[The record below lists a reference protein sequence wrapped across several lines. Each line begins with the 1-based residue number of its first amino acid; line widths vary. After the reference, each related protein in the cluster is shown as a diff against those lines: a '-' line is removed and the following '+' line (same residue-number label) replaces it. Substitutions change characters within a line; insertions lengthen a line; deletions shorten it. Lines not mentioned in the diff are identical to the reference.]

1 MSNLP
6 DTFERLAW
14 KFLSYIAKGI
24 VIVLI
29 EQMFET
35 ISNEKE
41 EVLEMLIS
49 TQVVIP
55 REDECKM
62 LTISSIDTYDP
73 LSSTQEE
80 ADRKVIAHATEFLDQ
95 DSSNKVNVKL
105 TSGDTDIIVHC
116 VTLLRKDPVIIDNG
130 SGKARTPIHLVR
142 KFRAVVKQ
150 VCISSVETITF
161 PPF

>member
-1 MSNLP
+1 
-6 DTFERLAW
+6 
-14 KFLSYIAKGI
+14 
-24 VIVLI
+24 
-29 EQMFET
+29 MFET

-49 TQVVIP
+49 TQVVLP
-55 REDECKM
+55 REDKCKM
-62 LTISSIDTYDP
+62 MSVSSNDSYDP
-73 LSSTQEE
+73 LFSTHEE
-80 ADRKVIAHATEFLDQ
+80 AYTKVIAHATEFLHQ
-95 DSSNKVNVKL
+95 HSSNKVNVKL
-105 TSGDTDIIVHC
+105 PSGDTDTIIHC

-161 PPF
+161 PPL